1 MRILQLNNIQNTN
14 FKSGLTAQILERE
27 SCIVP
32 KQVENY
38 FKNSPYNCNYYNFKN
53 LDLKDN
59 KAYALALRMCAEIF
73 KNFSRNHNYSG
84 YSYLKPKVFPS
95 DIIVYNRDNLPDNM
109 DSSKKDEFM
118 KAFHTIGSYVPWS
131 GTVIKNLKS
140 SINIGSILIPN
151 SIKKL
156 EQLNEISDINK
167 KEGFHSSGHFLSIF
181 IHEWIHSIAD
191 YYLYQAT
198 DGGGK
203 YDATLRAVKQ
213 KRLND
218 RENEIVRDILGEYA
232 SKQKD
237 HQYSEVVAEA
247 WAKFICDS
255 LDKDCVH
262 FKQDPVE
269 LMKNTPKEF
278 RKILKK
284 VSTIDVYEYSYI
296 TGKDKPSNRKAIC
309 FYPES
314 HKQKTK

>member
-191 YYLYQAT
+191 YYLYQAS

-218 RENEIVRDILGEYA
+218 RENEIVRDILGDLFIFNILQHKEI
-232 SKQKD
+232 KVGMIF
-237 HQYSEVVAEA
+237 VVQLF
-247 WAKFICDS
+247 KS
-255 LDKDCVH
+255 LSVSVFCIVNYIDKVTFLH
-262 FKQDPVE
+262 SGF
-269 LMKNTPKEF
+269 LLS
-278 RKILKK
+278 LKYLR
-284 VSTIDVYEYSYI
+284 SFS
-296 TGKDKPSNRKAIC
+296 
-309 FYPES
+309 
-314 HKQKTK
+314 